1 MNKHEMGA
9 LLLRVVLGIT
19 FFVHGLAKI
28 QGGIE
33 NTAGWFS
40 SIGLPGTLA
49 YVVTGIELIG
59 GVALIVGLGTKM
71 VSALFA
77 LIMLGAIVKV
87 KIGAGFMG
95 GYELDVVLL
104 AIAVFLSI
112 TGSSMFS
119 LDSKI
124 PTKETQAQTQI

>member
-1 MNKHEMGA
+1 MNKHEIGA

-19 FFVHGLAKI
+19 FFVHGLAKL

-40 SIGLPGTLA
+40 SMGLPGILA

-59 GVALIVGLGTKM
+59 GVALIVGLGTKI
-71 VSALFA
+71 VSALLA

-104 AIAVFLSI
+104 SIAIFLSI
-112 TGSSMFS
+112 TGSSMYS

-124 PTKETQAQTQI
+124 PSKETQAQI

>member
-1 MNKHEMGA
+1 MNKHEMGV

-33 NTAGWFS
+33 NTVGWFS

-104 AIAVFLSI
+104 SIAVFLSI

-124 PTKETQAQTQI
+124 PTKETHAQTQI

>member
-1 MNKHEMGA
+1 MNKHEIGA

-19 FFVHGLAKI
+19 FFVHGLAKL

-40 SIGLPGTLA
+40 SMGLPGILA

-59 GVALIVGLGTKM
+59 GVALIVGLGTKI
-71 VSALFA
+71 VSALLA

-104 AIAVFLSI
+104 AIAIFLSI
-112 TGSSMFS
+112 TGSSLYS

-124 PTKETQAQTQI
+124 PSKETQAQI

>member
-1 MNKHEMGA
+1 MNKHEIGA

-19 FFVHGLAKI
+19 FFVHGLGKL

-40 SIGLPGTLA
+40 SMGLPGILA

-59 GVALIVGLGTKM
+59 GVALIVGLGTKI
-71 VSALFA
+71 VSALLA

-104 AIAVFLSI
+104 AIAIFLSI
-112 TGSSMFS
+112 TGSSMYS

-124 PTKETQAQTQI
+124 PSKETQAQI

>member
-1 MNKHEMGA
+1 MNKHEIGA
-9 LLLRVVLGIT
+9 LLLRVVLGMT
-19 FFVHGLAKI
+19 FFVHGLAKL

-33 NTAGWFS
+33 NTAGWFA
-40 SIGLPGTLA
+40 SIGLPGILA

-59 GVALIVGLGTKM
+59 GVALIVGLGTKI
-71 VSALFA
+71 VSALLA
-77 LIMLGAIVKV
+77 LIMVGAIVKV

-112 TGSSMFS
+112 TGSSLFS

-124 PTKETQAQTQI
+124 PTRETQAQL

>member
-19 FFVHGLAKI
+19 FFVHGLAKL

-33 NTAGWFS
+33 NTAGWFAS
-40 SIGLPGTLA
+40 MGLPGWLA
-49 YVVTGIELIG
+49 YVVAGIEIIG

-71 VSALFA
+71 VSALLG
-77 LIMLGAIVKV
+77 LIILGAILKV

-104 AIAVFLSI
+104 AITIFLAI
-112 TGSSMFS
+112 NGSSMFS

-124 PTKETQAQTQI
+124 PTKETQAQI

>member
-1 MNKHEMGA
+1 MNKHEIGA

-19 FFVHGLAKI
+19 FFVHGLAKL

-40 SIGLPGTLA
+40 SMGLPGILA

-59 GVALIVGLGTKM
+59 GVALIVGLRTKI
-71 VSALFA
+71 VSALLA
-77 LIMLGAIVKV
+77 LIMVGAIVKV

-104 AIAVFLSI
+104 TIAVFLSI
-112 TGSSMFS
+112 TGSSMYS

-124 PTKETQAQTQI
+124 PTKETQAQL

>member
-1 MNKHEMGA
+1 MNKHEIGA

-19 FFVHGLAKI
+19 FFVHGLAKL

-40 SIGLPGTLA
+40 SMGLPGILA
-49 YVVTGIELIG
+49 YVVAGIELIG
-59 GVALIVGLGTKM
+59 GVALIIGLGTKI

-124 PTKETQAQTQI
+124 PSKETPAQI

>member
-1 MNKHEMGA
+1 MNKHEIGA

-19 FFVHGLAKI
+19 FFVHGLAKL

-40 SIGLPGTLA
+40 SMGLPGILA

-71 VSALFA
+71 VSALLA

-104 AIAVFLSI
+104 AIAIFLSI
-112 TGSSMFS
+112 TGSSMYS

-124 PTKETQAQTQI
+124 PSKETQAQI

>member
-1 MNKHEMGA
+1 MNKHEIGA
-9 LLLRVVLGIT
+9 LLLRIVLGIT
-19 FFVHGLAKI
+19 FFVHGLAKL

-40 SIGLPGTLA
+40 SIGLPGILA

-59 GVALIVGLGTKM
+59 GVALFVGLGTKI
-71 VSALFA
+71 VSALLAF
-77 LIMLGAIVKV
+77 IMLGAIVKV

-112 TGSSMFS
+112 TGSSLFS

-124 PTKETQAQTQI
+124 PSKETQAQI

>member
-19 FFVHGLAKI
+19 FFVHGLAKL

-33 NTAGWFS
+33 NTAGWFAS
-40 SIGLPGTLA
+40 MGLPELLA

-59 GVALIVGLGTKM
+59 GVALIVGLGTKI
-71 VSALFA
+71 VSALLGF
-77 LIMLGAIVKV
+77 IMLGAILKV

-104 AIAVFLSI
+104 AITVFLAI
-112 TGSSMFS
+112 NGSSMFS

-124 PTKETQAQTQI
+124 PTKETQAQI

>member
-1 MNKHEMGA
+1 MNKHEIGA
-9 LLLRVVLGIT
+9 LLLRVVLGVT
-19 FFVHGLAKI
+19 FFVHGLDKL

-33 NTAGWFS
+33 NTAGWFAS
-40 SIGLPGTLA
+40 MGLPGILA

-59 GVALIVGLGTKM
+59 GVALIVGFGTKI
-71 VSALFA
+71 VSALLA
-77 LIMLGAIVKV
+77 LIMVVAIVKV
-87 KIGAGFMG
+87 KIAAGFMG
-95 GYELDVVLL
+95 GYELDIVLL

-124 PTKETQAQTQI
+124 PTKDTQAQL

>member
-33 NTAGWFS
+33 NTAGWFAS
-40 SIGLPGTLA
+40 MGLPGLLA

-59 GVALIVGLGTKM
+59 GVALIVGLGTKI
-71 VSALFA
+71 VSALLG
-77 LIMLGAIVKV
+77 LIMLGAILKV

-95 GYELDVVLL
+95 GYELDVVIL
-104 AIAVFLSI
+104 AITVFLAI
-112 TGSSMFS
+112 NGSSMFS

-124 PTKETQAQTQI
+124 PTKETQAQI

>member
-1 MNKHEMGA
+1 MNKHEIGA

-19 FFVHGLAKI
+19 FFVHGLAKL

-40 SIGLPGTLA
+40 SMGLPGILA

-59 GVALIVGLGTKM
+59 GVALIVGLGTKI
-71 VSALFA
+71 VSALLA

-104 AIAVFLSI
+104 AIAIFLSI
-112 TGSSMFS
+112 TGSSMYS
-119 LDSKI
+119 LDSKL
-124 PTKETQAQTQI
+124 PSKETQAQI

>member
-1 MNKHEMGA
+1 MNKHEIGA

-19 FFVHGLAKI
+19 FFVHGLAKL

-40 SIGLPGTLA
+40 SMGLPGILA
-49 YVVTGIELIG
+49 YIVTGIELIG
-59 GVALIVGLGTKM
+59 GVALIVGLGTKI
-71 VSALFA
+71 VSALLA

-104 AIAVFLSI
+104 AIAIFLSI
-112 TGSSMFS
+112 TGSSMYS

-124 PTKETQAQTQI
+124 PSKETQAQI

>member
-1 MNKHEMGA
+1 MNKHEIGA

-19 FFVHGLAKI
+19 FFVHGLAKL

-40 SIGLPGTLA
+40 SMGLPGILA

-59 GVALIVGLGTKM
+59 GVALIVGLGTKI
-71 VSALFA
+71 VSALLA

-104 AIAVFLSI
+104 AIAIFLSI
-112 TGSSMFS
+112 TGSSMYS

-124 PTKETQAQTQI
+124 PSKETQAQI

>member
-1 MNKHEMGA
+1 MNKHEIGA

-19 FFVHGLAKI
+19 FFVHGLAKL

-40 SIGLPGTLA
+40 SMGLPGILA

-59 GVALIVGLGTKM
+59 GVALIVGLGTKI
-71 VSALFA
+71 VSALLAF
-77 LIMLGAIVKV
+77 IMLGAIVKV

-104 AIAVFLSI
+104 AIAIFLSI
-112 TGSSMFS
+112 TGSSLYS

-124 PTKETQAQTQI
+124 PSKETQAQI

>member
-1 MNKHEMGA
+1 MNKHEIGA

-19 FFVHGLAKI
+19 FFVHGLAKL

-40 SIGLPGTLA
+40 SMGLPGILA

-59 GVALIVGLGTKM
+59 GVALIVGLGTKI
-71 VSALFA
+71 VSALLA

-112 TGSSMFS
+112 TGSSMYS

-124 PTKETQAQTQI
+124 PSKETQAQI

>member
-1 MNKHEMGA
+1 MNKHEIGA
-9 LLLRVVLGIT
+9 LILRVVLGIT
-19 FFVHGLAKI
+19 FFIHGLAKL

-33 NTAGWFS
+33 NTAGWFA
-40 SIGLPGTLA
+40 SIGLPGILA
-49 YVVTGIELIG
+49 YVVAGIELLG
-59 GVALIVGLGTKM
+59 GVALIIGLGTKI

-87 KIGAGFMG
+87 KIDAGFMG

-124 PTKETQAQTQI
+124 STKETPAQI